1 MTSKEVNDYIRTS
14 WFERELLP
22 WEHCAMRFYGIKEP
36 YISRNI
42 ANGSILRCFY
52 KEDVF
57 FFNIGIDE
65 PVITQE
71 MILYGNWQVYTW
83 AD

>member
-1 MTSKEVNDYIRTS
+1 MTAKEINNYISTPS
-14 WFERELLP
+14 FERNLLP

-42 ANGSILRCFY
+42 AMAVILRCFY
-52 KEDVF
+52 EEEVF

-65 PVITQE
+65 PTITQE
-71 MILYGNWQVYTW
+71 MILNGDWQVYTW